1 MFKSSLRE
9 APAPRASEAGFLH
22 LELRRLSLLG
32 NVSLRRLRVSI
43 MLGAAALAALARVAR
58 QRFPRMRIFLVTGY
72 TERLDEIERQGSP
85 VLAKPF
91 NVQQLLEALSAG

>member
-1 MFKSSLRE
+1 
-9 APAPRASEAGFLH
+9 
-22 LELRRLSLLG
+22 
-32 NVSLRRLRVSI
+32 

-72 TERLDEIERQGSP
+72 TERLDEIERQGFP

-91 NVQQLLEALSAG
+91 NVQQLLEALSAGQVSRWQRRTLSAILLRAYRWLPGAIAGCLLIR